1 LIKVNPEFFY
11 FKSGT
16 QLLSSLKDRLAI
28 KYEISKED
36 ITIQTEH

>member
-1 LIKVNPEFFY
+1 
-11 FKSGT
+11 
-16 QLLSSLKDRLAI
+16 SSLKDRLAI